1 VTRSS
6 NLTFRDPSL
15 YPIWEKA
22 RSGERLSKEDGLALF
37 ASPDLIGV
45 GRMANEVARS
55 KSGDS
60 VYFVLNRKLEPT
72 NICVLSCKF
81 CDFAVKPDS
90 PQAYE
95 MTIAEMLSKLRPDL
109 HEVHITGGL
118 HPKWPWEFYLDMV
131 RQIKTNFPNVDVK
144 AFTAVEID
152 FFSKKFK
159 KSHEQV
165 LRELWDAGLR
175 TMPGGGAEVFSERV
189 RKHLFHQKIGAKAW
203 FEVHRTAHRL
213 GINSN
218 VTMLY
223 GHIETIE
230 ERIEHM
236 LRVRECQ
243 DETHGFLSF
252 IPLAFQPGDTGIKTR
267 NDFTSAIDDLKTIAV
282 SRLMLD
288 NVPHIKAYWVMLTA
302 EVATIALNFGAD
314 DMDGTVGEERIAHDA
329 GAISPMELAKGKLI
343 SIIHDAGKLPVE
355 RDIWYNPIALY
366 PKKEWSVVS
375 KMPYLNSVPFYNAFP
390 DYSNVVKLAPLAP
403 RVFGKL
409 AEQGSV
415 AAGPMSLRDYMSL
428 SEEFEKLDYGV
439 AVKGKANS
447 VLLFSKYDWQEL
459 AGKKIAITSETSTSV
474 ELLRVLLEKRFG
486 ISDYTFER
494 STVITDYSN
503 YDAVLLIGDKALEA
517 VYNGGI
523 AGFDKVFDLA
533 EEWCVW
539 KEMPFVF
546 AVWAIRKGTPEAARN
561 EIIASLEASLNNAVE
576 YSHFQDFKTFPPP
589 FQGRGRG
596 WLGREHGARLGMSEA
611 EVADYLSQFRY
622 RFTLEEHAAM
632 AEFEMEY
639 ESLSNDSH
647 SGTPEKTGV
656 QEAYNRTGVSI
667 DN

>member
-1 VTRSS
+1 MTSS
-6 NLTFRDPSL
+6 RAITFRDNSL
-15 YPIWEKA
+15 HPIWQKI

-37 ASPDLIGV
+37 ASDDLIGV
-45 GRMANEVARS
+45 GRMANEVARE

-60 VYFVLNRKLEPT
+60 VYFVLNRKLEPS

-118 HPKWPWEFYLDMV
+118 HPKWSWEFYVDMV

-159 KSHEQV
+159 KTHEQV
-165 LRELWDAGLR
+165 LRELWNAGLR

-213 GINSN
+213 GIQSN

-343 SIIHDAGKLPVE
+343 SIIHEAGKLPVE
-355 RDIWYNPIALY
+355 RDIWYKPIALY

-375 KMPYLNSVPFYNAFP
+375 KMPYLNSVPFYNSFS

-409 AEQGSV
+409 AGQGSV
-415 AAGPMSLRDYMSL
+415 AAGPMSLRDYMSM
-428 SEEFEKLDYGV
+428 SDDFEKLGFGV

-447 VLLFSKYDWQEL
+447 VLLFSKYDWREL
-459 AGKKIAITSETSTSV
+459 GGKKIAITSETSTSV
-474 ELLRVLLEKRFG
+474 ELLRVLLENRFG
-486 ISDYTFER
+486 ISNYSFDRTNRSDRSYDTF
-494 STVITDYSN
+494 
-503 YDAVLLIGDKALEA
+503 DAVLLIGDEALQKA
-517 VYNGGI
+517 YGGGI

-533 EEWCVW
+533 EEWCSW

-546 AVWAIRKGTPEAARN
+546 AVWAIRKNTPELARK
-561 EIIASLEASLNNAVE
+561 EIIHSLEASLENAKDQFGE
-576 YSHFQDFKTFPPP
+576 
-589 FQGRGRG
+589 
-596 WLGREHGARLGMSEA
+596 LGREHGARLGMSEA
-611 EVADYLSQFRY
+611 EVADYLSQFHY
-622 RFTLEEHAAM
+622 RFSIDEHAAM

-639 ESLSNDSH
+639 ASLASANVIARSEERATKQ
-647 SGTPEKTGV
+647 SQAE
-656 QEAYNRTGVSI
+656 EIA
-667 DN
+667 

>member
-1 VTRSS
+1 LY
-6 NLTFRDPSL
+6 NDLTFRDQSL
-15 YPIWEKA
+15 LPIWDKVKN
-22 RSGERLSKEDGLALF
+22 GVRLTKEDGLALY
-37 ASPDLIGV
+37 ASDDLIGV
-45 GRMANEVARS
+45 GRMANVVARA

-90 PQAYE
+90 TEAYE
-95 MTIAEMLSKLRPDL
+95 MTLAEMLSKLRPDL

-118 HPKWPWEFYLDMV
+118 HPKWPWEFYIDMV
-131 RQIKTNFPNVDVK
+131 RQIKTQFPNVDVK

-152 FFSKKFK
+152 YFSKKFK

-165 LRELWDAGLR
+165 LRELQEAGLR

-189 RKHLFHQKIGAKAW
+189 RKELFKQKIGAKTW
-203 FEVHRTAHRL
+203 FDVHKTAHRL
-213 GINSN
+213 GIQSN

-223 GHIETIE
+223 GHIETME
-230 ERIEHM
+230 ERVEHM

-243 DETHGFLSF
+243 DETNGFLAF
-252 IPLAFQPGDTGIKTR
+252 IPLAFQPGNTGIKTR

-302 EVATIALNFGAD
+302 EVATIALSFGAD

-355 RDIWYNPIALY
+355 RDVWYNPIAIY
-366 PKKEWSVVS
+366 PKPEWSVVS
-375 KMPYLNSVPFYNAFP
+375 KMPYLNSVPFYNSFP
-390 DYSNVVKLAPLAP
+390 EYSNLVKLAPLAP

-428 SEEFEKLDYGV
+428 SDDFEKLDYGV

-447 VLLFSKYDWQEL
+447 VLLFSKYDWEDL
-459 AGKKIAITSETSTSV
+459 SGKRICISAETSTSV
-474 ELLRVLLEKRFG
+474 ELLRVLLEKRSC
-486 ISDYTFER
+486 ISDYQFSR
-494 STVITDYSN
+494 SDKSN
-503 YDAVLLIGDKALEA
+503 PSHSYKDYDAVLLIGDEALQKAHS
-517 VYNGGI
+517 GGLP
-523 AGFDKVFDLA
+523 GFNKVFDLA
-533 EEWCVW
+533 EEWCSW

-546 AVWAIRKGTPEAARN
+546 AVWAIRKGTPENARK
-561 EIIASLEASLNNAVE
+561 EILESLENSLEKSAN
-576 YSHFQDFKTFPPP
+576 HF
-589 FQGRGRG
+589 GEI
-596 WLGREHGARLGMSEA
+596 GREHGARLGMSEA
-611 EVADYLSQFRY
+611 EVSDYLSQFRY
-622 RFTLEEHAAM
+622 RFSIDEHAAM
-632 AEFEMEY
+632 AEFEMEW
-639 ESLSNDSH
+639 SSVQSKQIATSN
-647 SGTPEKTGV
+647 EV
-656 QEAYNRTGVSI
+656 VVA
-667 DN
+667 

>member
-1 VTRSS
+1 MISSRSI
-6 NLTFRDPSL
+6 TFRDHL
-15 YPIWEKA
+15 LQPIWDKV
-22 RSGERLSKEDGLALF
+22 RSGERLSKEDGLTLF
-37 ASPDLIGV
+37 ASDDLIGV
-45 GRMANEVARS
+45 GRMANEVARA

-81 CDFAVKPDS
+81 CDFAVKADS
-90 PQAYE
+90 PEAYE

-118 HPKWPWEFYLDMV
+118 HPKWPWEFYIDMV
-131 RQIKTNFPNVDVK
+131 RQIKTQFPNVDVK

-165 LRELWDAGLR
+165 LRELQEAGLR

-213 GINSN
+213 GIQSN

-223 GHIETIE
+223 GHIETLE
-230 ERIEHM
+230 ERVEHM

-243 DETHGFLSF
+243 DETKGFLSF

-355 RDIWYNPIALY
+355 RDIWYNPITIY
-366 PKKEWSVVS
+366 PKQEWSVVS
-375 KMPYLNSVPFYNAFP
+375 KMPYLNSVPFYNSFP
-390 DYSNVVKLAPLAP
+390 DYSNLVKLAPLAP

-415 AAGPMSLRDYMSL
+415 AAGPMSLRDYMQMSD
-428 SEEFEKLDYGV
+428 EFEKLDYGV
-439 AVKGKANS
+439 SVKGKANS
-447 VLLFSKYDWQEL
+447 VLLFSKYDWAEL
-459 AGKKIAITSETSTSV
+459 SGKRILISAETSTSV

-486 ISDYTFER
+486 ISDYEFQR
-494 STVITDYSN
+494 SDKSN
-503 YDAVLLIGDKALEA
+503 PLQSNSDFDAVLLIGDEALRIA
-517 VYNGGI
+517 HGGGI
-523 AGFDKVFDLA
+523 VGFDRMFDLA
-533 EEWCVW
+533 EEWCGW

-546 AVWAIRKGTPEAARN
+546 AVWAMRKGTPENARK
-561 EIIASLEASLNNAVE
+561 EILESLEKSLTNAADRFGE
-576 YSHFQDFKTFPPP
+576 F
-589 FQGRGRG
+589 
-596 WLGREHGARLGMSEA
+596 GREHGAKLGMSEA
-611 EVADYLSQFRY
+611 EVSDYLSQFHY
-622 RFTLEEHAAM
+622 RFSIDEHAAM
-632 AEFEMEY
+632 AEFEMEFS
-639 ESLSNDSH
+639 SLNSNDSVEQTLIL
-647 SGTPEKTGV
+647 SAGF
-656 QEAYNRTGVSI
+656 
-667 DN
+667 

>member
-1 VTRSS
+1 MS
-6 NLTFRDPSL
+6 NFQNITFRDAAL
-15 YPIWEKA
+15 RPIWEKI
-22 RSGERLSKEDGLALF
+22 RGGERFSKQDGLALF

-45 GRMANEVARS
+45 GRMANAVAREM
-55 KSGDS
+55 SGDS

-90 PQAYE
+90 PEAYE
-95 MTIAEMLSKLRPDL
+95 MTISEMLSKLRPDL

-131 RQIKTNFPNVDVK
+131 REIKTNFPNVDVK

-189 RKHLFHQKIGAKAW
+189 RKRLFHQKIGAKAW

-230 ERIEHM
+230 ERVEHM

-355 RDIWYNPIALY
+355 RDVWYNPIEIY

-415 AAGPMSLRDYMSL
+415 AAGPMSLRDYMTL
-428 SEEFEKLDYGV
+428 SDEFEKLDYGV

-459 AGKKIAITSETSTSV
+459 AGKKIVITSETSTSV

-486 ISDYTFER
+486 VSDCIFER
-494 STVITDYSN
+494 STPSN
-503 YDAVLLIGDKALEA
+503 TSTAYQDFDAILLIGDEALQKA
-517 VYNGGI
+517 YGGGI
-523 AGFDKVFDLA
+523 PGFDKVFDLA

-546 AVWAIRKGTPEAARN
+546 AVWAIRKGTNEATRN
-561 EIIASLEASLNNAVE
+561 EIIQSLERSLGNAKD
-576 YSHFQDFKTFPPP
+576 HF
-589 FQGRGRG
+589 GE
-596 WLGREHGARLGMSEA
+596 LGREHGARLGMSEA
-611 EVADYLSQFRY
+611 EVSDYLSQFRY
-622 RFTLEEHAAM
+622 RFSIDEHAAM

-639 ESLSNDSH
+639 ESLSYDSRSGH
-647 SGTPEKTGV
+647 SVIPANAGI
-656 QEAYNRTGVSI
+656 QA
-667 DN
+667 

>member
-1 VTRSS
+1 MTSS
-6 NLTFRDPSL
+6 TSFTFRDNLL
-15 YPIWEKA
+15 YSIWDKV
-22 RSGERLSKEDGLALF
+22 RSGERLSKEDALALY
-37 ASPDLIGV
+37 ASDDLIGV
-45 GRMANEVARS
+45 GRMANEVARA

-90 PQAYE
+90 PEAYE

-118 HPKWPWEFYLDMV
+118 HPKWPWEFYIDMV
-131 RQIKTNFPNVDVK
+131 RTIKTQFPNVDVK

-152 FFSKKFK
+152 YFSKKFK

-165 LRELWDAGLR
+165 LRELQEAGLR

-189 RKHLFHQKIGAKAW
+189 RKELFKQKIGAKTW
-203 FEVHRTAHRL
+203 FDVHKTAHRL
-213 GINSN
+213 GIQSN

-230 ERIEHM
+230 ERVEHM

-243 DETHGFLSF
+243 DETNGFLSF
-252 IPLAFQPGDTGIKTR
+252 IPLAFQPGNTGIKTR

-355 RDIWYNPIALY
+355 RDIWYNPITIY
-366 PKKEWSVVS
+366 PKPEWSVVS
-375 KMPYLNSVPFYNAFP
+375 KMPYLNSVPFYNSFP
-390 DYSNVVKLAPLAP
+390 DYSTVVKLVPLAP

-415 AAGPMSLRDYMSL
+415 AAGPMSLRDYMTMSDD
-428 SEEFEKLDYGV
+428 FERLDYGV

-447 VLLFSKYDWQEL
+447 VLLFSKFDWAEL
-459 AGKKIAITSETSTSV
+459 AGKRICISAETSTSV

-486 ISDYTFER
+486 ISDYLFHR
-494 STVITDYSN
+494 YDKSN
-503 YDAVLLIGDKALEA
+503 PSHSYKDYDAVLLIGDEALQKA
-517 VYNGGI
+517 YGGGLT
-523 AGFDKVFDLA
+523 GFDKVFDLA
-533 EEWCVW
+533 EEWCTW
-539 KEMPFVF
+539 KGMPFVF
-546 AVWAIRKGTPEAARN
+546 AVWVIRKVTPETARK
-561 EIIASLEASLNNAVE
+561 EIVESLERSLTNSAD
-576 YSHFQDFKTFPPP
+576 HFGEF
-589 FQGRGRG
+589 
-596 WLGREHGARLGMSEA
+596 GREHGAKVGMSEA
-611 EVADYLSQFRY
+611 EVSDYLSQFRY
-622 RFTLEEHAAM
+622 RFSIDEHAAM

-639 ESLSNDSH
+639 ESLTSNDRIAMSD
-647 SGTPEKTGV
+647 KRIAK
-656 QEAYNRTGVSI
+656 QSI
-667 DN
+667 SF

>member
-1 VTRSS
+1 MSS
-6 NLTFRDPSL
+6 FHNFTFRDAAL
-15 YPIWEKA
+15 APIWEKI
-22 RSGERLSKEDGLALF
+22 RSGERLSKEDGLTLY

-45 GRMANEVARS
+45 GRMANAVARE

-90 PQAYE
+90 PEAYE

-165 LRELWDAGLR
+165 LRELWEAGLR

-189 RKHLFHQKIGAKAW
+189 RKHLFHQKIGAKTW

-329 GAISPMELAKGKLI
+329 GAISPMELAKSKLI

-355 RDIWYNPIALY
+355 RDVWYNPLAIY

-375 KMPYLNSVPFYNAFP
+375 KMPYLNSVPFYNSFP

-403 RVFGKL
+403 RVFGTL
-409 AEQGSV
+409 AELGSV
-415 AAGPMSLRDYMSL
+415 AAGPMSLRDYMTL
-428 SEEFEKLDYGV
+428 SDDFEKLDYGV

-447 VLLFSKYDWQEL
+447 VLLFSKYDWREL
-459 AGKKIAITSETSTSV
+459 EGKRIAITSETSTSV

-486 ISDYTFER
+486 LA
-494 STVITDYSN
+494 DYSFHRTDPTDQS
-503 YDAVLLIGDKALEA
+503 YEKFDGVLLIGDKALDA
-517 VYNGGI
+517 AYGGGI
-523 AGFDKVFDLA
+523 PGYEKVFDLA
-533 EEWCVW
+533 EEWCAW

-546 AVWAIRKGTPEAARN
+546 AVWAIRKNTPEMARN
-561 EIIASLEASLNNAVE
+561 EIIHSLERSLENAKD
-576 YSHFQDFKTFPPP
+576 HF
-589 FQGRGRG
+589 GE
-596 WLGREHGARLGMSEA
+596 LGREHGARLGMSEA

-639 ESLSNDSH
+639 ESLPAPSLRAERSGAKQSPREGIASSNGSAVA
-647 SGTPEKTGV
+647 TPFSS
-656 QEAYNRTGVSI
+656 Q
-667 DN
+667 

>member
-1 VTRSS
+1 
-6 NLTFRDPSL
+6 
-15 YPIWEKA
+15 
-22 RSGERLSKEDGLALF
+22 
-37 ASPDLIGV
+37 
-45 GRMANEVARS
+45 MANEVARE

-81 CDFAVKPDS
+81 CDFAVKPGS
-90 PQAYE
+90 PEGYE

-223 GHIETIE
+223 GHIETLE
-230 ERIEHM
+230 ERIDHM

-355 RDIWYNPIALY
+355 RDVWYKPLALY

-390 DYSNVVKLAPLAP
+390 DYSNTLKLAPLAP

-409 AEQGSV
+409 AEQRSLPHPQPPLPAERGGFQV
-415 AAGPMSLRDYMSL
+415 AAGPMSLRDYMNL
-428 SEEFEKLDYGV
+428 ADDFEKLDYGV

-459 AGKKIAITSETSTSV
+459 AGKRIAITAETSTSV

-486 ISDYTFER
+486 VSDYSFHRTHPTDR
-494 STVITDYSN
+494 SYEN
-503 YDAVLLIGDKALEA
+503 YDAVLLIGDEALQA
-517 VYNGGI
+517 AYGAPQWAHATRVY
-523 AGFDKVFDLA
+523 DLA
-533 EEWCVW
+533 EEWCAW

-546 AVWAIRKGTPEAARN
+546 AVWAIRKGTPETARN
-561 EIIASLEASLNNAVE
+561 EIIASLEKSLENANG
-576 YSHFQDFKTFPPP
+576 HF
-589 FQGRGRG
+589 GE
-596 WLGREHGARLGMSEA
+596 LGHEHGSKLGMSEA
-611 EVADYLSQFRY
+611 EVSDYLSQFRY

-639 ESLSNDSH
+639 ESLASETLQSENTLEFNNIMS
-647 SGTPEKTGV
+647 SR
-656 QEAYNRTGVSI
+656 A
-667 DN
+667 

>member
-1 VTRSS
+1 MFNAKLMSS
-6 NLTFRDPSL
+6 FHNITFRDAAL
-15 YPIWEKA
+15 APIWEKV
-22 RSGERLSKEDGLALF
+22 RSGERLSKEDGLTLF

-45 GRMANEVARS
+45 GRMANAVARE

-81 CDFAVKPDS
+81 CDFAVKPGS
-90 PQAYE
+90 EQGYE

-189 RKHLFHQKIGAKAW
+189 RKRLFHQKIGAKAW
-203 FEVHRTAHRL
+203 FDVHRTAHRL

-218 VTMLY
+218 VTLLY
-223 GHIETIE
+223 GHIETLE
-230 ERIEHM
+230 ERVEHM

-243 DETHGFLSF
+243 DETNGFLSF

-343 SIIHDAGKLPVE
+343 SIIHEAGKLPVE
-355 RDIWYNPIALY
+355 RDVWYKPIAIY
-366 PKKEWSVVS
+366 PPVGAHGNAPVAVVS
-375 KMPYLNSVPFYNAFP
+375 KMPYLNSVPFYNGFP
-390 DYSNVVKLAPLAP
+390 EYSNVVKLAPLVP
-403 RVFGKL
+403 RVFGAL
-409 AEQGSV
+409 AEAGNI
-415 AAGPMSLRDYMSL
+415 AAGPMSFRDYMSM
-428 SEEFEKLDYGV
+428 SDEFEKLDYGV

-447 VLLFSKYDWQEL
+447 VLLFSRYDWREL
-459 AGKKIAITSETSTSV
+459 EGKRIAVTSETSTSV
-474 ELLRVLLEKRFG
+474 ELLRVLLEKKFG
-486 ISDYTFER
+486 VSDYSFNRTKP
-494 STVITDYSN
+494 TDHSYEGF
-503 YDAVLLIGDKALEA
+503 DAVLLIGDKALQA
-517 VYNGGI
+517 AYGGGVP
-523 AGFDKVFDLA
+523 GFYKIFDLA
-533 EEWCVW
+533 EEWCGW

-546 AVWAIRKGTPEAARN
+546 AVWAIRKDTPEAARN
-561 EIIASLEASLNNAVE
+561 EIIASLERSLNT
-576 YSHFQDFKTFPPP
+576 YSTPPP
-589 FQGRGRG
+589 FQGGGGG

-611 EVADYLSQFRY
+611 EVADYLSEFRY

-632 AEFEMEY
+632 AEFELEF
-639 ESLSNDSH
+639 ESLSDGTIARSDEAKH
-647 SGTPEKTGV
+647 SAAEEV
-656 QEAYNRTGVSI
+656 I
-667 DN
+667 

>member
-1 VTRSS
+1 MTSLQS
-6 NLTFRDPSL
+6 ITFRDQSL
-15 YPIWEKA
+15 IPIWDKV
-22 RSGERLSKEDGLALF
+22 RSGERLSKENGLALF
-37 ASPDLIGV
+37 ASDDLIGV
-45 GRMANEVARS
+45 GRMANEVARA

-90 PQAYE
+90 PEAYE

-118 HPKWPWEFYLDMV
+118 HPKWPWEFYIDMV
-131 RQIKTNFPNVDVK
+131 RQIKTQFPNVDVK

-165 LRELWDAGLR
+165 LRELQEVGLR

-189 RKHLFHQKIGAKAW
+189 RKELFKQKIGAKTW
-203 FEVHRTAHRL
+203 FEVHRTAHGL
-213 GINSN
+213 GIQTN

-230 ERIEHM
+230 ERVEHM

-243 DETHGFLSF
+243 DETNGFLSF

-355 RDIWYNPIALY
+355 RDIWYNPITIY
-366 PKKEWSVVS
+366 PKSEWSVVS
-375 KMPYLNSVPFYNAFP
+375 KMPYLNSVPFYNSFP
-390 DYSNVVKLAPLAP
+390 NYSTIVKLAPLAP

-409 AEQGSV
+409 AGQGSV
-415 AAGPMSLRDYMSL
+415 AAGPMSLRDYMTMSD
-428 SEEFEKLDYGV
+428 EFEKLDYGV
-439 AVKGKANS
+439 GVKGKANS
-447 VLLFSKYDWQEL
+447 VLLFSKFDWTEL
-459 AGKKIAITSETSTSV
+459 SGKKIGITAETSTSI

-486 ISDYTFER
+486 IA
-494 STVITDYSN
+494 DYSFHRIQKLDK
-503 YDAVLLIGDKALEA
+503 YDNFDAILLIGDEALRYA
-517 VYNGGI
+517 YGGGI

-533 EEWCVW
+533 EEWCAW

-546 AVWAIRKGTPEAARN
+546 AVWAIRKGTPELSRK
-561 EIIASLEASLNNAVE
+561 EILELLENSLTNSAN
-576 YSHFQDFKTFPPP
+576 HFGEF
-589 FQGRGRG
+589 
-596 WLGREHGARLGMSEA
+596 GREHGAKLGMSEA
-611 EVADYLSQFRY
+611 EVSDYLSQFHY
-622 RFTLEEHAAM
+622 RFSIDEHAAM
-632 AEFEMEY
+632 AEFEMEFSTLRV
-639 ESLSNDSH
+639 EQDFSLSPGFQPAH
-647 SGTPEKTGV
+647 IE
-656 QEAYNRTGVSI
+656 I
-667 DN
+667 

>member
-1 VTRSS
+1 MTSS
-6 NLTFRDPSL
+6 NSFTFRDKSL
-15 YPIWEKA
+15 NPIWDKV
-22 RSGERLSKEDGLALF
+22 RMGERLSKEDGLALF
-37 ASPDLIGV
+37 ASDDLIGV
-45 GRMANEVARS
+45 GRMANEVARA

-81 CDFAVKPDS
+81 CDFAVKADS
-90 PQAYE
+90 PEAYE
-95 MTIAEMLSKLRPDL
+95 MTLDEMLSKLRPDL
-109 HEVHITGGL
+109 HEVHITAGL
-118 HPKWPWEFYLDMV
+118 HPKWPWEFYIDMV
-131 RQIKTNFPNVDVK
+131 RTIKTKFPNVDVK

-152 FFSKKFK
+152 YFSKKFK

-165 LRELWDAGLR
+165 LRELQEAGLR

-189 RKHLFHQKIGAKAW
+189 RKELFKQKIGAKTW

-213 GINSN
+213 GIQSN

-223 GHIETIE
+223 GHIETME
-230 ERIEHM
+230 ERVEHM

-243 DETHGFLSF
+243 DETNGFLSF

-355 RDIWYNPIALY
+355 RDIWYNPIAIY
-366 PKKEWSVVS
+366 PKPEWSVVS
-375 KMPYLNSVPFYNAFP
+375 KMPYLNSVPFYNSFP
-390 DYSNVVKLAPLAP
+390 NYSTIVKLAPLAP

-415 AAGPMSLRDYMSL
+415 AAGPMSLRDYMKMSDD
-428 SEEFEKLDYGV
+428 FERLDYGV

-447 VLLFSKYDWQEL
+447 VLLFSKFDWSEL
-459 AGKKIAITSETSTSV
+459 SGKKIGITAETSTSI

-486 ISDYTFER
+486 ISDYSFHRINKLDRYEEF
-494 STVITDYSN
+494 
-503 YDAVLLIGDKALEA
+503 DAVLLIGDEALRKAH
-517 VYNGGI
+517 NGGLP
-523 AGFDKVFDLA
+523 GFERIFDLA
-533 EEWCVW
+533 EEWCAW
-539 KEMPFVF
+539 KGMPFVF
-546 AVWAIRKGTPEAARN
+546 AVWVIRKDTPENARK
-561 EIIASLEASLNNAVE
+561 EILESLENSLVNSAN
-576 YSHFQDFKTFPPP
+576 HFGGF
-589 FQGRGRG
+589 
-596 WLGREHGARLGMSEA
+596 GREHGAKLGMSEA
-611 EVADYLSQFRY
+611 EVSDYLSQFHY
-622 RFTLEEHAAM
+622 RFSIDEHAAM
-632 AEFEMEY
+632 AEFEMEFS
-639 ESLSNDSH
+639 SLRVEQAFSL
-647 SGTPEKTGV
+647 TPGFQPV
-656 QEAYNRTGVSI
+656 NI
-667 DN
+667 

>member
-1 VTRSS
+1 MTFPH
-6 NLTFRDPSL
+6 NFTFRDKSL
-15 YPIWEKA
+15 YPLWDKI
-22 RSGERLSKEDGLALF
+22 RVGERLSKEDGLGLF
-37 ASPDLIGV
+37 ASDDLIGV
-45 GRMANEVARS
+45 GRMANAVARA

-90 PQAYE
+90 PEAYE

-118 HPKWPWEFYLDMV
+118 HPKWPWEFYIDMV
-131 RQIKTNFPNVDVK
+131 RQIKTQFPNVDVK

-165 LRELWDAGLR
+165 LRELQEAGLR

-189 RKHLFHQKIGAKAW
+189 RKHLFHQKIGAKTW
-203 FEVHRTAHRL
+203 FDVHRTAHRL
-213 GINSN
+213 GIQSN

-230 ERIEHM
+230 ERVEHM

-243 DETHGFLSF
+243 DETNGFLSF

-267 NDFTSAIDDLKTIAV
+267 NDFTSAVDDLKTIAV

-302 EVATIALNFGAD
+302 EVATIALSFGAD

-355 RDIWYNPIALY
+355 RDVWYNPIAVY
-366 PKKEWSVVS
+366 PKPEWSVVS
-375 KMPYLNSVPFYNAFP
+375 KMPYLNSVPFYNSFP
-390 DYSNVVKLAPLAP
+390 EYSTIVKLAPLAP

-409 AEQGSV
+409 SEQGSV
-415 AAGPMSLRDYMSL
+415 AAGPMSLRDYMSM
-428 SEEFEKLDYGV
+428 SDEFERLDYGV

-447 VLLFSKYDWQEL
+447 VLLFSKYDWPEL
-459 AGKKIAITSETSTSV
+459 SGKKISITAETSTSV
-474 ELLRVLLEKRFG
+474 ELLRVLLENRFG
-486 ISDYTFER
+486 INNFVFHRTHPTDGSH
-494 STVITDYSN
+494 DYSN
-503 YDAVLLIGDKALEA
+503 FDAILLIGDEALRRA
-517 VYNGGI
+517 YGGGI
-523 AGFDKVFDLA
+523 PGFGKVFDLA
-533 EEWCVW
+533 EEWYAW

-546 AVWAIRKGTPEAARN
+546 AVWAIRKGTTENARK
-561 EIIASLEASLNNAVE
+561 EILQSLEHSLAEPANR
-576 YSHFQDFKTFPPP
+576 FGKI
-589 FQGRGRG
+589 
-596 WLGREHGARLGMSEA
+596 GREHGARLGMSEA
-611 EVADYLSQFRY
+611 EVSDYLSQFRY
-622 RFTLEEHAAM
+622 RFTLEEYAAM

-639 ESLSNDSH
+639 ANLNSTDRVEQAFSLSE
-647 SGTPEKTGV
+647 GF
-656 QEAYNRTGVSI
+656 
-667 DN
+667 

>member
-1 VTRSS
+1 MISS
-6 NLTFRDPSL
+6 QLLTFRDNSL
-15 YPIWEKA
+15 YPIWDKV
-22 RSGERLSKEDGLALF
+22 RSGERLSKADGLNLF
-37 ASPDLIGV
+37 ASDDLIGV

-60 VYFVLNRKLEPT
+60 VFFVLNRKLEPT

-90 PQAYE
+90 SEAYE

-118 HPKWPWEFYLDMV
+118 HPKWPWEFYINMV
-131 RQIKTNFPNVDVK
+131 RTIKQEFPNVDVK

-159 KSHEQV
+159 KTHEQV
-165 LRELWDAGLR
+165 LRELQEVGLR
-175 TMPGGGAEVFSERV
+175 TLPGGGAEVFSERV

-213 GINSN
+213 GIQSN

-230 ERIEHM
+230 ERVDHM

-243 DETHGFLSF
+243 DETNGFLSF
-252 IPLAFQPGDTGIKTR
+252 IPLAFQPGNTGIKIR

-288 NVPHIKAYWVMLTA
+288 NIPHIKAYWVMLTA

-355 RDIWYNPIALY
+355 RDIWYNPITIY
-366 PKKEWSVVS
+366 PKPEWSVVS
-375 KMPYLNSVPFYNAFP
+375 KMPYLNSVPFYNSFP
-390 DYSNVVKLAPLAP
+390 SYSTVVKLAPLVP

-415 AAGPMSLRDYMSL
+415 AAGPMSLRDYMTL
-428 SEEFEKLDYGV
+428 SDEFERLDYGV

-447 VLLFSKYDWQEL
+447 VLLFSKFEWAKL
-459 AGKKIAITSETSTSV
+459 SGKRIGITAETSTSI

-486 ISDYTFER
+486 LA
-494 STVITDYSN
+494 DYSIQRIDKLDR
-503 YDAVLLIGDKALEA
+503 YDEFDAILLIGDEALRRA
-517 VYNGGI
+517 YGGGLQ
-523 AGFDKVFDLA
+523 GFDHTFDLA
-533 EEWCVW
+533 EEWCSW

-546 AVWAIRKGTPEAARN
+546 AVWAIRKGTPDASRL
-561 EIIASLEASLNNAVE
+561 EIIESLEKSLTNSADHFGE
-576 YSHFQDFKTFPPP
+576 YGK
-589 FQGRGRG
+589 
-596 WLGREHGARLGMSEA
+596 EHGARLGMSEA
-611 EVADYLSQFRY
+611 EVSDYLSQFHY
-622 RFTLEEHAAM
+622 RFSIDEHAAM
-632 AEFEMEY
+632 AEFELEF
-639 ESLSNDSH
+639 ESLSSN
-647 SGTPEKTGV
+647 
-656 QEAYNRTGVSI
+656 NLLRTIDEDLSKQTASI
-667 DN
+667 HV